1 VTESPANE
9 QARMGKRA
17 EAPQEYVQRIL
28 GNLKGRDPMEV
39 LGATAGRLRGYVRDT
54 PIAVLRRRP
63 APDKW
68 SGVEI
73 IAHLAD
79 VEIVMGWR
87 FRLILAHDGVAV
99 QAFDQDEWVTNLRYQ
114 ETDPAESVEQFEA
127 ARKANLRLLRRVDPT
142 RLENHGMHPERGRE
156 TVAQLIRLVAGHDL
170 NHLAQLES
178 LMTSG

>member
-1 VTESPANE
+1 MS
-9 QARMGKRA
+9 KRV
-17 EAPQEYVQRIL
+17 ETPQEYVQRIL

-39 LGATAGRLRGYVRDT
+39 LGGTASRLRRYARDI
-54 PIAVLRRRP
+54 PVDALRRRP

-99 QAFDQDEWVTNLRYQ
+99 QAFNQDEWVRSLRYQ
-114 ETDPAESVEQFEA
+114 DTDPAESVDQFER
-127 ARKANLRLLRRVDPT
+127 ARKANLQLLRRVDPS
-142 RLENHGMHPERGRE
+142 RLENHGVHPERGRE
-156 TVAQLIRLVAGHDL
+156 TVAELIRLVAGHDL

-178 LMTSG
+178 VVAAGQSSARQG

>member
-1 VTESPANE
+1 
-9 QARMGKRA
+9 M
-17 EAPQEYVQRIL
+17 
-28 GNLKGRDPMEV
+28 
-39 LGATAGRLRGYVRDT
+39 RDT
-54 PIAVLRRRP
+54 PIDVLRRRP

-99 QAFDQDEWVTNLRYQ
+99 QAFDQDEWVSNLRYQ
-114 ETDPAESVEQFEA
+114 DTDPAESVDQFEP
-127 ARKANLRLLRRVDPT
+127 ARNANVQLLRRVDPS
-142 RLENHGMHPERGRE
+142 RLENYGVHPERGRE
-156 TVAQLIRLVAGHDL
+156 TVAHLIRLVAGHDL

-178 LMTSG
+178 LVA